1 MKATMF
7 VNRLPITGRAFA
19 VAICLCLFLQAA
31 EARPVKAAH
40 FVLGPSSPDAV
51 AVRFEDAMRILVL
64 ADELG
69 FNTIVL
75 QIANGV
81 NLDSAPRLARPGAW
95 AREQLKDFA
104 DQARSRGLDV
114 VPEFKFLTHQEK
126 FLQTAYPELLY
137 NAVTYDPRKEAVYE
151 IVFAMLDEVIDLI
164 KPKAVSIGH
173 DEVVGW
179 NPHHARRHLG
189 PDEAM
194 LPADLFLYDVKVLHE
209 FLAERNVETWMWGDM
224 LLSPEQFAGYASTYF
239 HGNRNGYGKAL
250 RREIP
255 REIVICDWQY
265 TNNQAEFPSMK
276 VFQDDGFRVIG
287 SVWEDAKTA
296 MNFGQYAADSSA
308 MGMMAT
314 TWFYVPQRRWDR
326 VEKILES
333 SAEAFRALD
342 QHDE

>member
-1 MKATMF
+1 MMSAD
-7 VNRLPITGRAFA
+7 RLPIMAKVFA
-19 VAICLCLFLQAA
+19 VAVCLCLFLQTA
-31 EARPVKAAH
+31 EAQPIKAAH

-51 AVRFEDAMRILVL
+51 AVRFEDAVRILEL

-81 NLDSAPRLARPGAW
+81 NFDSTPGLARPGAW
-95 AREQLKDFA
+95 RREQLKEFA
-104 DQARSRGLDV
+104 DKARLRGLDV

-126 FLQTAYPELLY
+126 FLQTAHPELLY
-137 NAVTYDPRKEAVYE
+137 NAVSYDPRKEAVYD
-151 IVFAMLDEVIDLI
+151 IVFAMLDEVIALI
-164 KPKAVSIGH
+164 GPKAVSIGH

-179 NPHHARRHLG
+179 NPHHARKHLG
-189 PDEAM
+189 PGEAM

-209 FLAERNVETWMWGDM
+209 FLGKRNIETWMWGDM
-224 LLSPEQFAGYASTYF
+224 LLSPEEFPGFASTYF

-250 RREIP
+250 RQEIP

-265 TNNQAEFPSMK
+265 TSNQAEFPSMK

-296 MNFGQYAADSSA
+296 RNFGQYAAHSGA
-308 MGMMAT
+308 LGMMAT

-326 VEKILES
+326 VEQILES
-333 SAEAFRALD
+333 SAEAFRTLD
-342 QHDE
+342 QHDD